1 MNKVV
6 NSMSLVF
13 LILYAFFAF
22 GSIND
27 LNFSVYQLKEFP
39 FLTQI
44 IYGLALVIFLLGAL
58 RIKRRWT
65 GLNDIKSFTKFTY
78 STKLSKKAIILATVF
93 FIAEIIFMV
102 FFLFLAVDSQKLDN
116 GVILIP
122 IFVTLIL
129 FVVETLIFIV
139 KLHTS
144 QNIKIGVT
152 SNLIAYFDREINI
165 YYFGGLQQIAVYQNR
180 LHLKYR
186 DELHMFMELD
196 IIPEG
201 ELLNFKNA
209 VAAVLK
215 EKDVFFDESFREL
228 GLGSE
233 S

>member
-1 MNKVV
+1 MNKVI

-78 STKLSKKAIILATVF
+78 STKLSKKSIMLATVF
-93 FIAEIIFMV
+93 YIAEIVFMV

-116 GVILIP
+116 GVILMP
-122 IFVTLIL
+122 IFVTLTL
-129 FVVETLIFIV
+129 FVIETLIFMV

-144 QNIKIGVT
+144 KNIKLGVT

-165 YYFGGLQQIAVYQNR
+165 YYFSGLQQIAVYQNR

-196 IIPEG
+196 IIPED
-201 ELLNFKNA
+201 ELLDFKNA
-209 VAAVLK
+209 VATVLK
-215 EKDVFFDESFREL
+215 DKDVFVDESFREL
-228 GLGSE
+228 GL
-233 S
+233 

>member
-1 MNKVV
+1 
-6 NSMSLVF
+6 MSLVF

-44 IYGLALVIFLLGAL
+44 IYGLALVIFLLGVL

-65 GLNDIKSFTKFTY
+65 GLSDIKSFTKFTY

-122 IFVTLIL
+122 IFVTLAL
-129 FVVETLIFIV
+129 FVIETLIFMV

-152 SNLIAYFDREINI
+152 TNLIAYFDREINI
-165 YYFGGLQQIAVYQNR
+165 YYFGGLQQISVYQNR

-215 EKDVFFDESFREL
+215 DKDVFFDESFREL
-228 GLGSE
+228 GLE
-233 S
+233 SID

>member
-1 MNKVV
+1 MNKVI

-78 STKLSKKAIILATVF
+78 STKLSKKSFMLATVF
-93 FIAEIIFMV
+93 YIAEIVFMV

-116 GVILIP
+116 GVILMP
-122 IFVTLIL
+122 IFVTLTL
-129 FVVETLIFIV
+129 FVIETLIFMV

-144 QNIKIGVT
+144 KNIKLGVT

-165 YYFGGLQQIAVYQNR
+165 YYFSGLQQIAVYQNR

-196 IIPEG
+196 IIPED
-201 ELLNFKNA
+201 ELLDFKNA
-209 VAAVLK
+209 VATVLK
-215 EKDVFFDESFREL
+215 DKDVFVDESFREL
-228 GLGSE
+228 GL
-233 S
+233 

>member
-1 MNKVV
+1 MNKVI

-39 FLTQI
+39 FLTEI
-44 IYGLALVIFLLGAL
+44 IYGLTAVIFLLGAL

-65 GLNDIKSFTKFTY
+65 GLIDIKSFTKFSY
-78 STKLSKKAIILATVF
+78 STKLSKKAKILGTVF
-93 FIAEIIFMV
+93 FSAELIFMM
-102 FFLFLAVDSQKLDN
+102 FFLFLAVDSQKLDD
-116 GVILIP
+116 GTILLPMFGILIFFVLETI
-122 IFVTLIL
+122 IFM
-129 FVVETLIFIV
+129 V
-139 KLHTS
+139 KLNTS
-144 QNIKIGVT
+144 ENIKIGVT

-165 YYFGGLQQIAVYQNR
+165 YYFGGLQQVAVYQNR

-186 DELHMFMELD
+186 DELHMFVELD

-209 VAAVLK
+209 VYNVLK
-215 EKDVFFDESFREL
+215 EKDIFFDESFREL
-228 GLGSE
+228 GV
-233 S
+233 

>member
-27 LNFSVYQLKEFP
+27 LNFSVYQLKELP
-39 FLTQI
+39 FLTPI
-44 IYGLALVIFLLGAL
+44 IYGLNVIIFLLGVL

-65 GLNDIKSFTKFTY
+65 GLSDIKSFTKFTY
-78 STKLSKKAIILATVF
+78 STKLSKKAITLATVF
-93 FIAEIIFMV
+93 FIAEVVFMV
-102 FFLFLAVDSQKLDN
+102 FFLFLAVDSQKLDKGTILLPMF
-116 GVILIP
+116 GV
-122 IFVTLIL
+122 
-129 FVVETLIFIV
+129 LIFFVLESLVFMV

-144 QNIKIGVT
+144 KNIKIGVT

-165 YYFGGLQQIAVYQNR
+165 YYFGGLQQVAVYQNR

-196 IIPEG
+196 VLPEN

-209 VAAVLK
+209 VYAVLK
-215 EKDVFFDESFREL
+215 DKDIFFDESFREL
-228 GLGSE
+228 GL
-233 S
+233 

>member
-6 NSMSLVF
+6 NSMSLIF

-39 FLTQI
+39 LLTEI
-44 IYGLALVIFLLGAL
+44 IYGLTAVIFLLGAL

-65 GLNDIKSFTKFTY
+65 GLSDIKSFTKFTY
-78 STKLSKKAIILATVF
+78 STKLSKKVKVLGTVF
-93 FIAEIIFMV
+93 FIAEIIFMI

-116 GVILIP
+116 GTILLP
-122 IFVTLIL
+122 MFGMLIF
-129 FVVETLIFIV
+129 FVLETLTFLV
-139 KLHTS
+139 KFHTS
-144 QNIKIGVT
+144 ENIKIGVT
-152 SNLIAYFDREINI
+152 TNLIAYFDREINI
-165 YYFGGLQQIAVYQNR
+165 YYFGGLQQVAVYQNR

-196 IIPEG
+196 IIQEE

-209 VAAVLK
+209 VYAVLK
-215 EKDVFFDESFREL
+215 DKDIFFDESFREL
-228 GLGSE
+228 GV
-233 S
+233 

>member
-39 FLTQI
+39 VLTQI
-44 IYGLALVIFLLGAL
+44 IYGLTTVIFLLGIL

-65 GLNDIKSFTKFTY
+65 GLIDIKSFTKFTY
-78 STKLSKKAIILATVF
+78 STKLSKKAIILATIF
-93 FIAEIIFMV
+93 FAWEVIFMV
-102 FFLFLAVDSQKLDN
+102 FFLFLAVDSQKLDD

-122 IFVTLIL
+122 IFVTLTL
-129 FVVETLIFIV
+129 FVLETLIFIV

-165 YYFGGLQQIAVYQNR
+165 YYFGGLQQVAVYQNR

-186 DELHMFMELD
+186 DDLHMFMELD

-209 VAAVLK
+209 VFAVLN
-215 EKDVFFDESFREL
+215 EKGIFFDESFREL
-228 GLGSE
+228 GV
-233 S
+233 

>member
-228 GLGSE
+228 GLGRE
-233 S
+233 

>member
-27 LNFSVYQLKEFP
+27 LNFSVYQLKELP
-39 FLTQI
+39 FLTPI
-44 IYGLALVIFLLGAL
+44 IYGLTVIIFLLGIL

-65 GLNDIKSFTKFTY
+65 GLSDIKSFTKFTY
-78 STKLSKKAIILATVF
+78 STKLAKKAITLATVF
-93 FIAEIIFMV
+93 FIAEVVFMV
-102 FFLFLAVDSQKLDN
+102 FFLFLAVDSQKLDKGTILLPMF
-116 GVILIP
+116 GV
-122 IFVTLIL
+122 
-129 FVVETLIFIV
+129 LIFFILETFV
-139 KLHTS
+139 FMAKLHTS
-144 QNIKIGVT
+144 KNIKIGVT

-165 YYFGGLQQIAVYQNR
+165 YYFGGLQQVAVYQNR

-209 VAAVLK
+209 VYAVLK
-215 EKDVFFDESFREL
+215 DKNIFFDESFREL
-228 GLGSE
+228 GG
-233 S
+233 